1 MGSRRVRGRRL
12 RLWYVRVD
20 PTSDTISIVQ
30 SNAAISEPMLP
41 RLTLHHGSSARA
53 ISQDKIS
60 DNLPTSMSYDPLTIH
75 ARPKTD
81 LWRKPPHTDIDN
93 APTILIST
101 PIDLHRFHSARVT
114 VSANWNTLYD
124 QGGLVLFIP
133 DEENTAKWV
142 KTGIEFVWGK
152 PYVGTV
158 ATSRWSD
165 WSLVPLEKE
174 KDGKVTIQV
183 EREVKQGERV
193 ESLWIYIVDE
203 ETGEKMGIREI
214 TWWFRHDILNQE
226 NSKVVTPKDEPEHR
240 CLLVGVYAA
249 RPTVPEG
256 EGREHEELVVK
267 LEGFQVKLFDD

>member
-1 MGSRRVRGRRL
+1 MGCCQGFGRITN
-12 RLWYVRVD
+12 VKN
-20 PTSDTISIVQ
+20 TTTCKDTTTITMP
-30 SNAAISEPMLP
+30 EPALP
-41 RLTLHHGSSARA
+41 KLSLHHGSSARA
-53 ISQDKIS
+53 ISQDQIS
-60 DNLPTSMSYDPLTIH
+60 KNLPTTMTYQPVTIR

-81 LWRKPPHTDIDN
+81 LWRKPPNIDIDN
-93 APTILIST
+93 APTILLST

-114 VSANWNTLYD
+114 VSAEWSTLYD

-133 DEENTAKWV
+133 DEDATKWV

-165 WSLVPLEKE
+165 WSLVPLAEEKG
-174 KDGKVTIQV
+174 GKVTIQV
-183 EREVKQGERV
+183 EREVKDGERAA
-193 ESLWIYIVDE
+193 SLWVYIIDE

-214 TWWFRHDILNQE
+214 TWWFRHDVLGQE
-226 NSKVVTPKDEPEHR
+226 NSKVTQGENR

-267 LEGFQVKLFDD
+267 LEGFEVKLFDD